1 LFRLADSESK
11 VNKLSKE
18 SELISESAKLAKSV
32 REWDLPKLDQES
44 KRTVTTTDVSDAVT
58 RKKQRTELAEENAEP
73 PKTLDDLFRKTEVTP
88 HIYWL
93 PLTEEQYVQKE
104 ADFQKRQAEREVR
117 MEARKLK
124 EAEQEKEKE
133 KRRQAHKEET
143 AAAAKAPKEASDLK
157 VSLNSRISICTQTRS
172 L

>member
-1 LFRLADSESK
+1 M
-11 VNKLSKE
+11 SKE
-18 SELISESAKLAKSV
+18 SELTSETAKLAKSV
-32 REWDLPKLDQES
+32 REWDLPKIDQET
-44 KRTVTTTDVSDAVT
+44 KRTVMATDSDVAS
-58 RKKQRTELAEENAEP
+58 RKKQRTEEEP

-124 EAEQEKEKE
+124 EAEEAKAKEQ
-133 KRRQAHKEET
+133 RRQAHRDET
-143 AAAAKAPKEASDLK
+143 AAKADAKDASADLK
-157 VSLNSRISICTQTRS
+157 VCW
-172 L
+172 